1 MMSNEHS
8 MSLPGRVRAIARRA
22 FPDAKNLDA
31 IELDASIRSAWTQI
45 AAAAGVD
52 AWGLAK
58 VIANELGLQVATD
71 LGKSDAFAAQLVP
84 EKLASEHLV
93 LPLSVDGARLVV
105 AAACP
110 FPGGGLSRV
119 QFVANRKL
127 QVLVAPPE
135 AIDEAI
141 VTAYARVAEQQG
153 GAVGTLRWSDEG
165 EPFAGGD
172 VEQSAIVRLSRSLLL
187 EAIETRASD
196 LHLQPF
202 AGGGIARTRV
212 DGILRR
218 VAIFPAPVLK
228 AITRFFKAQ
237 GGMDPTNDRT
247 AQDGRMSLVLGRADY
262 DLRLSVLPASRGE
275 RLVIRILDQ
284 GRVHQLSGSG
294 LSKAAMLTLRRLLGR
309 TSGLLLLTG
318 PTGSGKTSTLYSML
332 AEINSVGV
340 SIITVEN
347 PVEYR
352 IAGIS
357 QVEVNPKAGLTFASS
372 LRSIL
377 RQDPDVVLIGEIRD
391 AETAEIAM
399 QAALTGHLVL
409 STLHTNDAI
418 TAVPRLID
426 LGVHPSVVA
435 DAVAAVLAQRL
446 LRRLCEACRKP
457 VSGDLLLE
465 ERLFQQLTGEL
476 PRFRASG
483 CEACRRTGYLGRF
496 PVCEI
501 VEMTPELA
509 SVIARE
515 HGDLSKL
522 REAARGPLAS
532 LAVAAMNRVISGDT
546 TAGEAARVIG
556 QRFWTD
562 MARESGR
569 SVPAGTLAALQS
581 AERQQSGIGVVLFES
596 NPVERQANAEALQ
609 AAGVNVHATDDIDDS
624 RRILETQDDVV
635 LLIVDL
641 DAGHGQDNVELM
653 KRLRGAMA
661 WARLPVLVILPE
673 SDERLRALLEA
684 HGVADYLVK
693 PLTPQEIVDRARAVL
708 AR

>member
-1 MMSNEHS
+1 
-8 MSLPGRVRAIARRA
+8 MSLAGRIRAIARRA
-22 FPDAKNLDA
+22 FPNARPLDTL
-31 IELDASIRSAWTQI
+31 ELDASVRSAWAQI

-58 VIANELGLQVATD
+58 GIANELGLQVATD

-93 LPLSVDGARLVV
+93 LPLAVDGARLVV

-127 QVLVAPPE
+127 EVRVAPPD

-141 VTAYARVAEQQG
+141 VSAYARVAEQQG
-153 GAVGTLRWSDEG
+153 GAIGTMRWSDEG

-202 AGGGIARTRV
+202 AGGGIARSRV

-228 AITRFFKAQ
+228 AVTRFFKAQ
-237 GGMDPTNDRT
+237 GGMDPTNDRM
-247 AQDGRMSLVLGRADY
+247 AQDGRMSLVIGRADY

-294 LSKAAMLTLRRLLGR
+294 LSKAATLTLRRLLGR

-409 STLHTNDAI
+409 STLHTNDAV

-457 VSGDLLLE
+457 VGGELLLE
-465 ERLFQQLTGEL
+465 ERLFQQLSGEL
-476 PRFRASG
+476 PRFRAAG
-483 CEACRRTGYLGRF
+483 CEACHGTGYLGRF

-509 SVIARE
+509 VVVARE
-515 HGDLSKL
+515 HGDLGKL
-522 REAARGPLAS
+522 REAASGPLAS
-532 LAVAAMNRVISGDT
+532 LAIAAMNRVISGDT

-556 QRFWTD
+556 QHFWTD
-562 MARESGR
+562 IGR
-569 SVPAGTLAALQS
+569 QFSRAVPAGTLAALQTV
-581 AERQQSGIGVVLFES
+581 EREQSGIGVVHFES
-596 NPVERQANAEALQ
+596 DPAERQVVGEALV
-609 AAGVNVHATDDIDDS
+609 ASGVRVHGTGEIDTL

-635 LLIVDL
+635 LLILDL
-641 DAGHGQDNVELM
+641 DAGPGQDNVELL
-653 KRLRGAMA
+653 KRMRVAIA
-661 WARLPVLVILPE
+661 WARLPMLVIVPE
-673 SDERLRALLEA
+673 GDTRLHKLLEG

-693 PLTPQEIVDRARAVL
+693 PVTPQEIVDRARAVL